1 MNTAKKQLVIIH
13 GGDFF
18 DSRAE
23 FVDDLRKTEAPKDWF
38 LFDDEKG
45 WKDNLAKELSGECEV
60 FFPTMPNKLDAKY
73 AEWKIWFD
81 KMLPFLS
88 DGVVLLGHS
97 LGGIFLARYL
107 SENAPGVR
115 VGALFLVAAPYF
127 RKKGK
132 GANKAGFVVG
142 DLAPL
147 GDRVEKIFVVHSK
160 DDPIVAF
167 SHAERYQAALP
178 HSIFMHFKDRKHFT
192 GPRFPE
198 LIKLVRKSLQ

>member
-1 MNTAKKQLVIIH
+1 MSTVKKQLVIIH

-23 FVDDLRKTEAPKDWF
+23 FVEDLKRTEAPKEYF
-38 LFDDEKG
+38 LFDEEKG
-45 WKDNLAKELSGECEV
+45 WKDNLAQELSGEYEV

-81 KMLPFLS
+81 KMVPFLN
-88 DGVVLLGHS
+88 DGVVLVGHS
-97 LGGIFLARYL
+97 LGGIFFARYL
-107 SENAPGVR
+107 SENALGIR
-115 VGALFLVAAPYF
+115 IEALYLVAAPYF

-142 DLAPL
+142 DLGAL
-147 GDRVEKIFVVHSK
+147 GDRVDKIFVVHSK

-178 HSIFMHFKDRKHFT
+178 HSIFMHFKDRGHFI

-198 LIKLVRKSLQ
+198 LLKLVKKSLQ